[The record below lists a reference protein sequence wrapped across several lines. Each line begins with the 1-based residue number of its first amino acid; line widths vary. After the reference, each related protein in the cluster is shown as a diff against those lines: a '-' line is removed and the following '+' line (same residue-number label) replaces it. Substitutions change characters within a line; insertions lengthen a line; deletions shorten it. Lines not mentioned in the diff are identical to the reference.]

1 MVVLNFNTSHVTVYR
16 FLCSRN
22 VIVGSNFNTSHVT
35 VYHREQHWSALFHCY
50 FNTSHVT
57 VYRTLSK
64 RYSLHRS
71 NFNTS
76 HVTVYLHRIHTKK
89 CLLCNFNTSH
99 VTVYHYSVEICQAGR
114 KISIHPML
122 RFIIHFARDI
132 NIFTPFQYIPC
143 YGLSFS
149 VQQGRRNFPISI
161 HPMLRFIG
169 ACPLVVMSVVIISI
183 HPMLRFIQ
191 REMWV
196 HTTICL
202 ISIHPM
208 LRFIMEDRYLFKAK
222 RLFQYIP
229 CYGLSRTTTN
239 HSRLDNYFNTSHV
252 TVYRLLRKFLLFLS
266 KFQYIPC
273 YGLSIQVK
281 FCHCQFFVFQYIPCY
296 GLSLPGQWTP

>member
-122 RFIIHFARDI
+122 RFIPHRYRIKLWHQHFNTSHVTVYPLR
-132 NIFTPFQYIPC
+132 NTSFQSHQTFQYIPC
-143 YGLSFS
+143 YGLSILQMHRFHIP
-149 VQQGRRNFPISI
+149 PISI
-161 HPMLRFIG
+161 HPMLRFID
-169 ACPLVVMSVVIISI
+169 ISFVSDVA
-183 HPMLRFIQ
+183 P
-191 REMWV
+191 
-196 HTTICL
+196 
-202 ISIHPM
+202 
-208 LRFIMEDRYLFKAK
+208 D
-222 RLFQYIP
+222 LFQYIP
-229 CYGLSRTTTN
+229 CYGLSGKDFSVVGN
-239 HSRLDNYFNTSHV
+239 
-252 TVYRLLRKFLLFLS
+252 
-266 KFQYIPC
+266 
-273 YGLSIQVK
+273 
-281 FCHCQFFVFQYIPCY
+281 
-296 GLSLPGQWTP
+296 